1 MYLDLNLLVKAK
13 NIINKVEG
21 FAKTDNE
28 FWLVKGR
35 WLLMSGK
42 FIQALTLFEKVNVAV
57 PNNARTLKYIVNG
70 HIGLEEY
77 LKAEALIEEILVL
90 VPNDPHAQFLKSS
103 ILKDLN
109 KFALSQQVLLQL
121 STQLASIDSK
131 FMDNQSQLQL
141 IDAMT
146 SYGQKNWEQA
156 RTKLN
161 RYLDNEPDD
170 INSVMLLAD
179 VYIKQDQGQGALKL
193 LSDYEEKLVVNKDY
207 AAILSG
213 FYIK

>member
-1 MYLDLNLLVKAK
+1 
-13 NIINKVEG
+13 
-21 FAKTDNE
+21 
-28 FWLVKGR
+28 
-35 WLLMSGK
+35 
-42 FIQALTLFEKVNVAV
+42 
-57 PNNARTLKYIVNG
+57 
-70 HIGLEEY
+70 
-77 LKAEALIEEILVL
+77 
-90 VPNDPHAQFLKSS
+90 
-103 ILKDLN
+103 
-109 KFALSQQVLLQL
+109 
-121 STQLASIDSK
+121 
-131 FMDNQSQLQL
+131 MDNQSQLQL